1 MASTESEK
9 IAGVLE
15 RIVFYNDE
23 NHFTIGELKRSDGAR
38 ETVTVTGTLPG
49 VQCGETLELTG
60 AWVQNRNYGRQF
72 KIAAF
77 TSKLPSSVHG
87 IRKYLGS
94 GLIPGIGKAYAER
107 IVAHFGADTLR
118 VISEESARLREI
130 PGIGAARV
138 KAIKASWEE
147 QRALREIIVFLQ
159 TYGVTSAQCTRIV
172 KTYGNDAKKILRE
185 NPYRLARD
193 VDGIAFPTA
202 DKIARNLGIPNES
215 ERRLEAGVFYA
226 LDLAEQEGHAAFPRE
241 ETLRRAVELLGVPE
255 DAVARALDSLTAAGR
270 LVALPRSALLQ
281 KPALAKAE
289 REIAAAVS
297 ALRAAPSRLPPI
309 KIDRA
314 VVWAQ
319 EHAGFEFA
327 PEQAQALATA
337 LAEKFSVVTGGPGT
351 GKTTILRALCA
362 VLRAKKVR
370 VTLAA
375 PTGRAAQRMAEAAGM
390 PAGTIHRLLKPE
402 PLLGGFSHD
411 ENNPLETDF
420 VVVDETSMLDAA
432 LASAL
437 LRAVPPQAHL
447 VFVGDVNQLPSVGAG
462 NVLGDLIDSRRVP
475 VTRLAAVFRQGKR
488 SGIVSTAHGILH
500 GDARPPEP
508 IQASV
513 YEFDPARDIHFIAA
527 DSQEDCAKKTV
538 ELATRAIPR
547 LLGVRSAEAIQVLV
561 PMHRGVVGVQNLNQ
575 QLQRAFKSGAAESVP
590 ASGGTRLEVGD
601 KVMQNRNNYDKAV
614 FNGDLGRVEAVFPET
629 GGVRVNFGGDV
640 PVDYARG
647 ELGELQLAYAVTIHK
662 SQGSEFPVV
671 VVPLVKAHFM
681 MLRRNLIYTAITR
694 GRGKVFI
701 VGEPAAY
708 AMAVKNA
715 ESARRWTGLPLLLA
729 ESDA

>member
-255 DAVARALDSLTAAGR
+255 DAVARALF
-270 LVALPRSALLQ
+270 
-281 KPALAKAE
+281 
-289 REIAAAVS
+289 VS
-297 ALRAAPSRLPPI
+297 A
-309 KIDRA
+309 
-314 VVWAQ
+314 
-319 EHAGFEFA
+319 
-327 PEQAQALATA
+327 
-337 LAEKFSVVTGGPGT
+337 
-351 GKTTILRALCA
+351 
-362 VLRAKKVR
+362 
-370 VTLAA
+370 
-375 PTGRAAQRMAEAAGM
+375 
-390 PAGTIHRLLKPE
+390 
-402 PLLGGFSHD
+402 
-411 ENNPLETDF
+411 
-420 VVVDETSMLDAA
+420 
-432 LASAL
+432 
-437 LRAVPPQAHL
+437 
-447 VFVGDVNQLPSVGAG
+447 
-462 NVLGDLIDSRRVP
+462 
-475 VTRLAAVFRQGKR
+475 
-488 SGIVSTAHGILH
+488 
-500 GDARPPEP
+500 
-508 IQASV
+508 
-513 YEFDPARDIHFIAA
+513 
-527 DSQEDCAKKTV
+527 
-538 ELATRAIPR
+538 
-547 LLGVRSAEAIQVLV
+547 
-561 PMHRGVVGVQNLNQ
+561 
-575 QLQRAFKSGAAESVP
+575 
-590 ASGGTRLEVGD
+590 
-601 KVMQNRNNYDKAV
+601 
-614 FNGDLGRVEAVFPET
+614 
-629 GGVRVNFGGDV
+629 
-640 PVDYARG
+640 
-647 ELGELQLAYAVTIHK
+647 
-662 SQGSEFPVV
+662 
-671 VVPLVKAHFM
+671 
-681 MLRRNLIYTAITR
+681 
-694 GRGKVFI
+694 
-701 VGEPAAY
+701 
-708 AMAVKNA
+708 
-715 ESARRWTGLPLLLA
+715 
-729 ESDA
+729 